1 MTSICSYRL
10 YCTDCG
16 NDDTVYKDQDRRD
29 THWKVKSL
37 INHEGVCP
45 SCNEMVDLDDL
56 EDGEEYHE
64 VIELRKLDGIGDKA
78 ATNLERKDYTTV
90 EKIQSL
96 PDDELLAVDW
106 VGQKALESL
115 KERTMQLD
123 PQQRW

>member
-1 MTSICSYRL
+1 
-10 YCTDCG
+10 
-16 NDDTVYKDQDRRD
+16 
-29 THWKVKSL
+29 
-37 INHEGVCP
+37 
-45 SCNEMVDLDDL
+45 MVDLDDL

-115 KERTMQLD
+115 KE
-123 PQQRW
+123 

>member
-1 MTSICSYRL
+1 MTSVCSYRL

-29 THWKVKSL
+29 THWKVESL

-56 EDGEEYHE
+56 EDGEDYHE